1 MTINYSNEKYI
12 DKEQLEQLYNDA
24 EWYAYT
30 DDLDLLQQA
39 IEQSLYVLTAWE
51 GDKLVGLIRV
61 VGDGL
66 TIIYIQDILVLK
78 EYQNQ
83 GIATEM
89 LQQVLTKYENVRQKV
104 LLTDEA
110 PDVRHFYEKNGFESC
125 DKGELV
131 AFAKLNQAC

>member
-12 DKEQLEQLYNDA
+12 DKERLESLYNDV

-30 DDLDLLQQA
+30 DDLELLQQA
-39 IEQSLYVLTAWE
+39 IEQSLYVLTACE

-83 GIATEM
+83 RIATEM
-89 LQQVLTKYENVRQKV
+89 LQHVLNKYENVRQKV

-131 AFAKLNQAC
+131 AFANLN